1 LWEED
6 LQRNLGGRYWRRR
19 LLVDKFYDWQEGWCD
34 FPWRWE
40 FEEIKEKRHGKIRT
54 PKQFIN
60 TLYACTK
67 FIADEFKKDPN
78 YQPPDNVLKFM
89 VQTKKFLD
97 KVRPVIEERLKA
109 RGYDLNELDRNNEL
123 LLSLPQR

>member
-1 LWEED
+1 
-6 LQRNLGGRYWRRR
+6 
-19 LLVDKFYDWQEGWCD
+19 
-34 FPWRWE
+34 
-40 FEEIKEKRHGKIRT
+40 
-54 PKQFIN
+54 
-60 TLYACTK
+60 
-67 FIADEFKKDPN
+67 
-78 YQPPDNVLKFM
+78 M